1 MVKAKLI
8 VTEIDF
14 FVGNKLIPKGVALL
28 ALTTKK
34 GDKTRFIGDDFDV
47 TDDYICSTAALGH
60 LVTVLEFKNQ
70 KEFNTFLAETTL
82 SSYSE
87 EHKNYNTSIRF
98 NRLKLMLTKMD
109 YKEGSS
115 DIVRLHNT
123 VINLLELD
131 EFSKN
136 LFIGSYNDFNNLYHI
151 VSDYYETLEY
161 AEHKEKQS
169 FETRILM
176 VNVQAKKYLLRD
188 LLDRINEVT
197 VN

>member
-1 MVKAKLI
+1 MVLAKLI

-14 FVGNKLIPKGVALL
+14 EIGNKTIPKGVALI
-28 ALTTKK
+28 AVTTKK
-34 GDKTRFIGDDFDV
+34 GNKTRFIGDDFDV
-47 TDDYICSTAALGH
+47 TDDYLCSTAALGH
-60 LVTVLEFKNQ
+60 LVTFLEFKTQ

-98 NRLKLMLTKMD
+98 NRLKLLLTKLD

-115 DIVRLHNT
+115 EIVSLHKT
-123 VINLLELD
+123 VIKLLELD

-136 LFIGSYNDFNNLYHI
+136 LFIGSYSDFNFLYHV

-161 AEHKEKQS
+161 AEHEEKQS
-169 FETRILM
+169 FETRMLM
-176 VNVQAKKYLLRD
+176 LNVQAKKYLLRD
-188 LLDRINEVT
+188 LLDKINEAKG
-197 VN
+197 

>member
-1 MVKAKLI
+1 MVLAKLI

-14 FVGNKLIPKGVALL
+14 EIGNKTIPKGVALI
-28 ALTTKK
+28 AVTTKK

-47 TDDYICSTAALGH
+47 TDDYICSTGALGH
-60 LVTVLEFKNQ
+60 LVTFLEFKNQ

-98 NRLKLMLTKMD
+98 NRLKLLLTKLD

-115 DIVRLHNT
+115 EIVSLHKT
-123 VINLLELD
+123 VIKLLELD

-136 LFIGSYNDFNNLYHI
+136 LFIGSYSDFNSLYLT

-161 AEHKEKQS
+161 AEHEEKQS
-169 FETRILM
+169 FETRMLM
-176 VNVQAKKYLLRD
+176 LNVQAKKYLLRD
-188 LLDRINEVT
+188 LLDKINEAKG
-197 VN
+197 

>member
-1 MVKAKLI
+1 MVLAKLI

-14 FVGNKLIPKGVALL
+14 EIGNKTIPKGVALI
-28 ALTTKK
+28 AVTTKK

-47 TDDYICSTAALGH
+47 TDDYICSTGALGH
-60 LVTVLEFKNQ
+60 LVTFLEFKNQ

-98 NRLKLMLTKMD
+98 NRLKQLLTKLD

-115 DIVRLHNT
+115 EIVSLHKT
-123 VINLLELD
+123 VIKLLELD

-136 LFIGSYNDFNNLYHI
+136 LFIGSYSDFNSLYHV

-161 AEHKEKQS
+161 AEHEEKQS
-169 FETRILM
+169 FETRMLM
-176 VNVQAKKYLLRD
+176 LNVQAKKYLLRD
-188 LLDRINEVT
+188 LLDKIDVAKG
-197 VN
+197 

>member
-1 MVKAKLI
+1 MVLAKLI

-14 FVGNKLIPKGVALL
+14 EIGNKTIPKGVALI
-28 ALTTKK
+28 AVTTKK

-60 LVTVLEFKNQ
+60 LVTFLEFKNQ

-98 NRLKLMLTKMD
+98 NRLKLLLTKLD

-115 DIVRLHNT
+115 EIVSLHKT
-123 VINLLELD
+123 VIKLLELD

-136 LFIGSYNDFNNLYHI
+136 LFIGSYSDFNSLYHV

-161 AEHKEKQS
+161 AEHEEKQS
-169 FETRILM
+169 FETRMLM
-176 VNVQAKKYLLRD
+176 LNVQAKKYLLRD
-188 LLDRINEVT
+188 LLDKIDVAKG
-197 VN
+197 

>member
-1 MVKAKLI
+1 MVLAKLI

-14 FVGNKLIPKGVALL
+14 EIGNKTIPKGVALI
-28 ALTTKK
+28 AVTTKK

-47 TDDYICSTAALGH
+47 TDDYLCSTAALGH
-60 LVTVLEFKNQ
+60 LVTFLEFKNQ

-98 NRLKLMLTKMD
+98 NRLKLLLTKLD

-115 DIVRLHNT
+115 EIVSLHKT
-123 VINLLELD
+123 VIKLLELD

-136 LFIGSYNDFNNLYHI
+136 LFIGSYSDFNSLYHV

-161 AEHKEKQS
+161 AEHEEKQS
-169 FETRILM
+169 FETRMLM
-176 VNVQAKKYLLRD
+176 LNVQAKKYLLRD
-188 LLDRINEVT
+188 LLDKINEAKG
-197 VN
+197 

>member
-1 MVKAKLI
+1 MVLAKLI

-14 FVGNKLIPKGVALL
+14 EIGNKTIPKGVALI
-28 ALTTKK
+28 AVTTKK

-47 TDDYICSTAALGH
+47 TDDYICSTGALGH
-60 LVTVLEFKNQ
+60 LVTFLEFKNQ

-98 NRLKLMLTKMD
+98 NRLKQLLTKLD

-115 DIVRLHNT
+115 EIVSLHKT

-136 LFIGSYNDFNNLYHI
+136 LFIGSYSDFNSLYHV

-161 AEHKEKQS
+161 AEHEEKQS
-169 FETRILM
+169 FETRMLM
-176 VNVQAKKYLLRD
+176 LNVQAKKYLLRD
-188 LLDRINEVT
+188 LLDKINEAKG
-197 VN
+197 

>member
-1 MVKAKLI
+1 MVLAKLI

-14 FVGNKLIPKGVALL
+14 EIGNKTIPKGVALI
-28 ALTTKK
+28 AVTTKK

-47 TDDYICSTAALGH
+47 TDDYICSTGALGH
-60 LVTVLEFKNQ
+60 LVTFLEFKNQ

-98 NRLKLMLTKMD
+98 NRLKLLLTKLD

-115 DIVRLHNT
+115 EIVSLHKT
-123 VINLLELD
+123 VIKLLELD

-136 LFIGSYNDFNNLYHI
+136 LFIGSYSDFNSLYHV

-161 AEHKEKQS
+161 AEHEEKQS
-169 FETRILM
+169 FETRMLM
-176 VNVQAKKYLLRD
+176 LNVQAKKYLLRD
-188 LLDRINEVT
+188 LLDKINESKG
-197 VN
+197 

>member
-1 MVKAKLI
+1 MVLAKLI

-14 FVGNKLIPKGVALL
+14 EIGNKTIPKGVALI
-28 ALTTKK
+28 AVTTKK
-34 GDKTRFIGDDFDV
+34 GNKTRFIGDDFDV
-47 TDDYICSTAALGH
+47 TDDYLCSTAALGH
-60 LVTVLEFKNQ
+60 LVTFLEFKNQ

-98 NRLKLMLTKMD
+98 NRLKLLLTKLD

-115 DIVRLHNT
+115 EIVSLHKT
-123 VINLLELD
+123 VIKLLELD

-136 LFIGSYNDFNNLYHI
+136 LFIGSYSDFNSLYHV

-161 AEHKEKQS
+161 AEHEEKQS
-169 FETRILM
+169 FETRMLM
-176 VNVQAKKYLLRD
+176 LNVQAKKYLLRD
-188 LLDRINEVT
+188 LLDKINEAKG
-197 VN
+197 